1 MKSKTSCR
9 EKFGIRIAP
18 KASDPRQK
26 VRNTWKA
33 GKNAPDMTEE
43 EPSYAQALQKAFR
56 ALAARDRSER
66 EIRTRLKTGKFDD
79 ATVDSVVKRLYE
91 LGYLDDVA
99 VARRWVRNLAVE
111 RLMSDRRIGV
121 RLSDRGLDRE
131 VIRAS
136 LEEVRREISEA
147 AAVRKILRREIGR
160 TPLPA
165 GTKERQK
172 MVRRLMGLGFPPEA
186 VFDNIREI
194 GNEEEDIP

>member
-1 MKSKTSCR
+1 
-9 EKFGIRIAP
+9 
-18 KASDPRQK
+18 
-26 VRNTWKA
+26 
-33 GKNAPDMTEE
+33 MTEG

-111 RLMSDRRIGV
+111 RLMSDRRIGA
-121 RLSDRGLDRE
+121 RLADRGLDRE

-172 MVRRLMGLGFPPEA
+172 MVRRLMGLGFSPEA

>member
-1 MKSKTSCR
+1 
-9 EKFGIRIAP
+9 
-18 KASDPRQK
+18 
-26 VRNTWKA
+26 
-33 GKNAPDMTEE
+33 MTEE
-43 EPSYAQALQKAFR
+43 EPSYAKALQKAFR

-79 ATVDSVVKRLYE
+79 GTVDSVVKRLYE
-91 LGYLDDVA
+91 LGYLDDAA
-99 VARRWVRNLAVE
+99 VARRWARNLAAE
-111 RLMSDRRIGV
+111 RLMSNRRIEA
-121 RLSDRGLDRE
+121 RLAERGLERGAVRD
-131 VIRAS
+131 A

-147 AAVRKILRREIGR
+147 AAVRKILRKEIGR